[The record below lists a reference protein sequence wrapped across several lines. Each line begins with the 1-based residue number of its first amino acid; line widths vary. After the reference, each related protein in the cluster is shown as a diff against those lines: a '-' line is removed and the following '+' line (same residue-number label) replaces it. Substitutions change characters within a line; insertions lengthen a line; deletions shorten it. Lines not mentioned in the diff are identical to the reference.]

1 MHTHHSSLTIKM
13 KGALL
18 DRIFNL
24 LRDGNI
30 NKVPGTTFS
39 AILSRVRGQNLGWR
53 FFIDSISKLSEA
65 GEAEEHFFL
74 KSLKTKLLQKYPTA
88 IDELMTKY
96 RANSAKKQKLQVDF
110 LIDILNGINY
120 GEKLENYE
128 DYCEHHYGF
137 ISVLTDIIQ
146 VDAHESNIDTIDCF

>member
-1 MHTHHSSLTIKM
+1 M

-53 FFIDSISKLSEA
+53 FFIDSISKLSDA

-74 KSLKTKLLQKYPTA
+74 KSLSIVQGYLKSTLTLDLALLSLILEQ
-88 IDELMTKY
+88 
-96 RANSAKKQKLQVDF
+96 F
-110 LIDILNGINY
+110 LITQF
-120 GEKLENYE
+120 ENQ
-128 DYCEHHYGF
+128 
-137 ISVLTDIIQ
+137 STVVRKQVVLTL
-146 VDAHESNIDTIDCF
+146 AEL